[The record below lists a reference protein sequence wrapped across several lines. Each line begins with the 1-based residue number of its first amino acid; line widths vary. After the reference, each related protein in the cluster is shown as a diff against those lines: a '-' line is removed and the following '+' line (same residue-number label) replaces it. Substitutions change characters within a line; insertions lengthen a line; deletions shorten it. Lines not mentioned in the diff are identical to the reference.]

1 MIPTERVLEKSEK
14 KMTRLDIDS
23 PMAVTESEIKVQ
35 DSGRKSEQT
44 VIESQINARTVT
56 EKGQDSDGPKDNEN
70 SSRSV
75 K

>member
-1 MIPTERVLEKSEK
+1 MGQWKRSRDLIPTERVLEKSE

-44 VIESQINARTVT
+44 VIESQINART
-56 EKGQDSDGPKDNEN
+56 GQ
-70 SSRSV
+70 
-75 K
+75 

>member
-1 MIPTERVLEKSEK
+1 MGQWKRSRDLIPTERVLEKSEK
-14 KMTRLDIDS
+14 LTRLDIDS

-56 EKGQDSDGPKDNEN
+56 EKGQNPHPS
-70 SSRSV
+70 
-75 K
+75 